1 MRYEFLT
8 DTYRTEIHK
17 VVSVW
22 AMFNDVD
29 LPRRP
34 HPTDPRG
41 RSLLEHMVHQ
51 SVSEN
56 FWFATM
62 LGIVVTQSPLPD
74 QETRLAFMRC
84 YIEYASQRLDA
95 LLETDDAWWEQTV
108 PFFEVS
114 RSRAWTMTRRIAHT
128 AHHRGQQM
136 GLLRTLNRDAHS
148 NYGPT
153 ADTGGLMQHHAP
165 VIYAYRD
172 LKTLLREESAGRV
185 KTPLPG
191 PGDQSPPN
199 VQTADPPRTSRWRA
213 AWR

>member
-136 GLLRTLNRDAHS
+136 ELLRTLNRDAHS

-172 LKTLLREESAGRV
+172 RTWRAV
-185 KTPLPG
+185 PH
-191 PGDQSPPN
+191 
-199 VQTADPPRTSRWRA
+199 RTS
-213 AWR
+213 

>member
-8 DTYRTEIHK
+8 DTYRTEIQK

-22 AMFNDVD
+22 AMFDDED

-34 HPTDPRG
+34 HPTDTRG

-51 SVSEN
+51 SVSEH
-56 FWFATM
+56 FWFVSM
-62 LGIVVTQSPLPD
+62 LGIAVTQTPLPD
-74 QETRLAFMRC
+74 RETRLAFMRC
-84 YIEYASQRLDA
+84 YVEHANRRLEA
-95 LLETDDAWWEQTV
+95 LLEKNDAWWEQTV
-108 PFFEVS
+108 PFFEVA
-114 RSRAWTMTRRIAHT
+114 RSRTWIMTRRIAHT

-136 GLLRTLNRDAHS
+136 GLLRTLDRDAHS

-172 LKTLLREESAGRV
+172 LKTLLREEAAGRA

-191 PGDQSPPN
+191 PGNEPP
-199 VQTADPPRTSRWRA
+199 TERPDP
-213 AWR
+213 